1 MFPVNKKVLYCLV
14 KMKSSQLSVRKPP
27 PQIRQ
32 PFSKIRRWQRINRI
46 HPRTNRI
53 KYQSPFFCATFGV
66 SFVLPH
72 FSDLCFYSTI
82 RIQQFQWRKGDT
94 VKSNTKQKIKAW
106 NEFHA
111 FHVGIDLFYRAVAS

>member
-1 MFPVNKKVLYCLV
+1 MPYAFKKCRRRMSPVNKKVLYCLI

-27 PQIRQ
+27 PQIQQ
-32 PFSKIRRWQRINRI
+32 PFAKIQRRQRINRI

-53 KYQSPFFCATFGV
+53 KYQLPFSYATFGV

-94 VKSNTKQKIKAW
+94 VKSNTKRKNKSM
-106 NEFHA
+106 E
-111 FHVGIDLFYRAVAS
+111 